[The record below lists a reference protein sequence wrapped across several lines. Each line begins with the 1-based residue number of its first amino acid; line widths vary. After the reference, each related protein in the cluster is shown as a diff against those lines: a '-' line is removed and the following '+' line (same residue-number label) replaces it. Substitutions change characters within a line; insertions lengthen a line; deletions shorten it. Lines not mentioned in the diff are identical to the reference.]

1 MSRRHIPAKVLFGAA
16 LAGFG
21 GVVWAEARKLAPADA
36 EPDGV
41 SSGAEL
47 AQPKPTVNV
56 DRGSRRR
63 RTVAKVGA
71 GLGVVSLMIAGMG
84 LSAAPSGGL
93 EEPARQA
100 TPHGA
105 KRLGEL
111 SAANRHFYDVPA
123 HITLPSRTP
132 ILPAPRP
139 NERTMALARYADVL
153 GSGGVQAALE
163 SQRTALSQR
172 VLADS
177 RVHIY
182 PGGRSDLEYGRVDP
196 RVVAMIEYLADT
208 YGEVTV
214 SCLISGHSHFVH
226 QSAAEKKRKAPRRVS
241 AHVYGRAA
249 DISAVAGIP
258 IAGHQEPGGITEQ
271 AIRAMLALPGWLHP
285 KQVISLLDLGG
296 PSFPL
301 PDHADHIHVGY

>member
-21 GVVWAEARKLAPADA
+21 GVVWAEARKLAPAGA
-36 EPDGV
+36 ESNGV
-41 SSGAEL
+41 SSGPKL
-47 AQPKPTVNV
+47 ARPEPAVEV
-56 DRGSRRR
+56 HRGSQRR
-63 RTVAKVGA
+63 RTVAKVAA

-84 LSAAPSGGL
+84 FSAAPSGGL

-105 KRLGEL
+105 KHLGEL
-111 SAANRHFYDVPA
+111 AAASRHFYDVPT
-123 HITLPSRTP
+123 HITLPSRAP

-139 NERTMALARYADVL
+139 NERTLALARYADVL
-153 GSGGVQAALE
+153 GSSGVQAALE
-163 SQRTALSQR
+163 SQRTELSQR
-172 VLADS
+172 LLADS

-226 QSAAEKKRKAPRRVS
+226 QTAAEEKHKAPRRVS
-241 AHVYGRAA
+241 AHIYGRAA

-271 AIRAMLALPGWLHP
+271 AIRTMLALPGWLHP